1 MQQSACFIN
10 VARGKLVDNEA
21 LYAALLNGRLAGAG
35 SDVFA
40 TEPED
45 PDHPV
50 FRLPNVVVS
59 PHIAGETRP

>member
-1 MQQSACFIN
+1 MQQSACFSN

-35 SDVFA
+35 IDVFA

-45 PDHPV
+45 PDHRSFGYPM
-50 FRLPNVVVS
+50 
-59 PHIAGETRP
+59 